1 VFDSAETYNFSLT
14 TDLDA
19 DSPVEELIGLPPI
32 PEEEEESDVSPSLQR
47 VALPRIQTCPAT
59 AAMNVVVQAVARGGS
74 VCGAIAFS
82 NSPLLPS
89 PTLSDIWFSD
99 VIASLTL
106 AEGTGP
112 SLLEWDLP
120 SPGSDSDSS

>member
-1 VFDSAETYNFSLT
+1 MFKRTDTYSSLT
-14 TDLDA
+14 TGLDT
-19 DSPVEELIGLPPI
+19 DSPVDELIGLPPI
-32 PEEEEESDVSPSLQR
+32 PEEEESDVSPSLQR
-47 VALPRIQTCPAT
+47 VALPRIQTCPAS

-74 VCGAIAFS
+74 VRGAIAFS

-99 VIASLTL
+99 VIASLKL
-106 AEGTGP
+106 AEGTGS